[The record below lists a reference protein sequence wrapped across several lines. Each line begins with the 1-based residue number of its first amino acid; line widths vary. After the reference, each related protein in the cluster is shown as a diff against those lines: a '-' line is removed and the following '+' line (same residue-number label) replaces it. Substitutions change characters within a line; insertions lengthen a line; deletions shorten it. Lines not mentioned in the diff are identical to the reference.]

1 MDWRFLQQQV
11 RDQAGADAGSG
22 GARPNRRVRQ
32 LAVAAGLVAVIAV
45 GAGWYFSSQAAS
57 PSREPSR
64 PSLAS
69 NAVQT
74 ARDVG
79 SFLRENVTRD
89 IGNVAALLRRPGAA
103 EPVEEPEDPDRP
115 SAEADAAPSVP
126 RTVRR
131 RKEPTAPP
139 EFQTGVEALPWAEVP
154 LERPLFMVFDSS
166 YADITPPLGRER
178 FGFGASFSPAT
189 RCHRSREYS
198 TWCRDLTRTASMSG
212 SWKS

>member
-1 MDWRFLQQQV
+1 MDWRLLQQNV
-11 RDQAGADAGSG
+11 RDEVTPDAGSG

-32 LAVAAGLVAVIAV
+32 LAVAAGLVAVVAV
-45 GAGWYFSSQAAS
+45 GAGAWYFSSQA
-57 PSREPSR
+57 PSTSRDASR

-69 NAVQT
+69 NALQT

-89 IGNVAALLRRPGAA
+89 IGNVAALLRRPGADEA
-103 EPVEEPEDPDRP
+103 VEEPEDADGL
-115 SAEADAAPSVP
+115 SEADADAAPSVP

-154 LERPLFMVFDSS
+154 LE
-166 YADITPPLGRER
+166 
-178 FGFGASFSPAT
+178 
-189 RCHRSREYS
+189 
-198 TWCRDLTRTASMSG
+198 
-212 SWKS
+212 